1 MALLP
6 PSSHHPLC
14 PNLSLSTRG
23 MADPP
28 SKKQRTLI
36 DLSDVSSP
44 PAAAEAISSGKDVAP
59 KTRTSRAARQSS
71 STPLGTAGASKS
83 RSRPART
90 KAATA
95 PPKKSLSPAKS
106 KKKFTGKYKSLHS
119 FFGIPQGAVS
129 PPPPSLPPPATAAA
143 PKTRIQSVTP
153 LPVEDADDL
162 IEDVSD
168 EDEDVVAAAGRKRRL
183 TTRKDFGSSSQAHL
197 VVSKHGVACDARGL
211 LATKHSHSPQV
222 AAPAEVTKKPEG
234 PSYRPAPFLAP

>member
-1 MALLP
+1 
-6 PSSHHPLC
+6 
-14 PNLSLSTRG
+14 

-28 SKKQRTLI
+28 SKKQKTLV

-44 PAAAEAISSGKDVAP
+44 PAAAAETVSNSKDVAP
-59 KTRTSRAARQSS
+59 KTRTSRAARQSA
-71 STPLGTAGASKS
+71 STSLGTAAASSKS
-83 RSRPART
+83 RPRPAKP

-95 PPKKSLSPAKS
+95 PPKRSLPPAKS

-129 PPPPSLPPPATAAA
+129 PPPPSLPPPATTAA

-183 TTRKDFGSSSQAHL
+183 TTKKGFGSSLQAHI
-197 VVSKHGVACDARGL
+197 VVSKPGVACGARGL
-211 LATKHSHSPQV
+211 LATKHSHSSQV
-222 AAPAEVTKKPEG
+222 TAPAGVAKKPEG
-234 PSYRPAPFLAP
+234 ASYHPTPLSWSHRTWKWLC